1 MESPPSDDC
10 KRTVSVLIA
19 LWTPRTRRVLVFSL
33 LAVWIVLS
41 IWASRRPVGDRVYRI
56 GYTDSFPFTARD
68 ADGKPQ
74 GFAYDVIVEAAR
86 RKQIELEWVYT
97 TLPVEDAF
105 ASQRLDLWPR
115 LSITPE
121 RQNRFHLTDPWMRL
135 SFVLVQPAGP
145 LGPISIPRPRTV
157 ALTGSQALARRHLPD
172 ADLQLRA
179 TAADAIE
186 AVCKGEVEAAW
197 FEYRVAMVYVLQRPP
212 ACRQMDLVPIALGQ
226 PSVPIGIGTHP
237 ELAAVADALRA
248 AIEDLT
254 LDGTLARIQA
264 RWLHDAPSELETV
277 LHGLEARR
285 VARLLSFGMGLMAIA
300 LALALYH
307 GRRARHARRAA
318 ERANAAKSE
327 FVANISHEIR
337 TPMNGVLGM
346 TALLSDSRLDG
357 EQREMV
363 DTIRS
368 SAASLLTVL
377 NDILDFSKIEAG
389 KMSVDPA
396 DIDLQ
401 ATVEGV
407 VALLRSRALEKGI
420 SIGME
425 WRDDTPRYVRGDPS
439 RIRQVLMNL
448 AGNAIKFT
456 ERGKVHISVGRE
468 ESSLHA
474 DLIRFAV
481 MDTGIGI
488 EPATAERLF
497 RPFTQADSATTRK
510 FGGTG
515 LGLAISRQLVQLMGG
530 EIGVSS
536 QPGHGSTFWFALPLP
551 IADSKPTTTLPGRP
565 ALKANHPHTG
575 HILLVEDNPVNARVA
590 LRLLEKLG
598 HRVTA
603 VSNGREALEVINGQA
618 FDLILMDLQM
628 PEMDGYQATLE
639 IRRRERGNRH
649 TPIVALTASA
659 MECDREHC
667 VRCGM
672 DDFLPK
678 PLDAERLAE
687 TAQRWVSATT
697 AR

>member
-1 MESPPSDDC
+1 MSGVQLWRKPRALALAASLFA
-10 KRTVSVLIA
+10 VALIA
-19 LWTPRTRRVLVFSL
+19 L
-33 LAVWIVLS
+33 S
-41 IWASRRPVGDRVYRI
+41 IWTSAKPLDRRPYRVAYSDA
-56 GYTDSFPFTARD
+56 YPYSMPTA
-68 ADGKPQ
+68 GSQPE
-74 GFAYDVIVEAAR
+74 GFVVDLLQEAAR
-86 RKQIELEWVYT
+86 RKGLRLEWVRT
-97 TLPVEDAF
+97 TGSPDESV
-105 ASQRLDLWPR
+105 RLGRIDLWPR
-115 LSITPE
+115 MPRTTAAG
-121 RQNRFHLTDPWMRL
+121 RQFYVTEPWMRL
-135 SFVLVQPAGP
+135 SFALVRVAGD
-145 LGPISIPRPRTV
+145 GSVAPREPREV
-157 ALTGSQALARRHLPD
+157 AVAGSPALAARYVGSARVQAYAD
-172 ADLQLRA
+172 APAALRA
-179 TAADAIE
+179 LCEGKADAAWLE
-186 AVCKGEVEAAW
+186 HRAAMA
-197 FEYRVAMVYVLQRPP
+197 YSIRRPEG
-212 ACRQMDLVPIALGQ
+212 CRHRDLVPAALEQ
-226 PSVPIGIGTHP
+226 PAIPVGIG
-237 ELAAVADALRA
+237 AVADALGAAEVLRA
-248 AIEDLT
+248 EIEQMT
-254 LDGTLARIQA
+254 LDGTLAGLQA
-264 RWLHDAPSELETV
+264 RWFHDVPTELQTV
-277 LHGLEARR
+277 LKDVETRR
-285 VARLLSFGMGLMAIA
+285 ATRLMSFGMGIMAVA

-307 GRRARHARRAA
+307 GRRARHARKAA

-346 TALLSDSRLDG
+346 TALLSDSGLNG

-389 KMSVDPA
+389 KMTVDPT

-407 VALLRSRALEKGI
+407 AALLRSRALEKGI
-420 SIGME
+420 TLSLE
-425 WRDDTPRYVRGDPS
+425 WKRGTPRYVRGDPS

-456 ERGKVHISVGRE
+456 ERGNVHIVAGRDASEPAGDRILFSV
-468 ESSLHA
+468 
-474 DLIRFAV
+474 V
-481 MDTGIGI
+481 DTGIGI
-488 EPATAERLF
+488 DAATAERLF

-515 LGLAISRQLVQLMGG
+515 LGLAISRQLVELMGG
-530 EIGVSS
+530 EIGVRSE
-536 QPGHGSTFWFALPLP
+536 PGKGSTFWFYLPLP
-551 IADSKPTTTLPGRP
+551 LAESKPVTALPGHP
-565 ALKANHPHTG
+565 ARVASPLHQGNV
-575 HILLVEDNPVNARVA
+575 LLVEDNPVNARVA
-590 LRLLEKLG
+590 LRLLQKLG

-603 VSNGREALEVINGQA
+603 VSNGREALEVTRSVT

-639 IRRRERGNRH
+639 IRRRERGARH

-687 TAQRWVSATT
+687 TVGRWLSQASA
-697 AR
+697 ASA